1 MGEATCLF
9 CPSSTILR
17 RAHHAGQRS
26 KKPRKSKG
34 TAGTNHSQPWED
46 AMPSRAKIVLAT
58 ITLIG
63 ILAAATPAL
72 AQKKYDVGVTDTE
85 IKIGNTIPYSGPA
98 SVYAIIG
105 KTYSAYFRMINDN
118 GGINGRKINFISYDD
133 AYSPPKTVEQVRK
146 LVESDEVFLLFA
158 TLGTASNVGIQKYL
172 NQKKIPHLFVGSGAS
187 RWGDPEHFPWTIGL
201 QPSYRS
207 EARIYATYILK
218 NYPGKTIGIL
228 YQNDDFGKDYL
239 VGLKDVLG
247 DQYAKLVVS
256 EMPFEVSVPTVD
268 SQVVAI
274 RTANPDIFLNI
285 GTPKFA
291 AQAIKK
297 VAEMNWHPIH
307 IMTNVSI
314 SPAQTLKPAG
324 IENSTGILSSAY
336 QMIVTDPAMEATAGM
351 KKFRAF
357 MEKYFPEA
365 DKSESG
371 PLTAWNASQVFVQV
385 IKQCGDELTRENVMK
400 QAASLD
406 MAVDTYLPGIRIK
419 TSPTDFYPIEQLQM
433 IKFNGQVW
441 EPFGPM
447 IDSHHE

>member
-1 MGEATCLF
+1 MT
-9 CPSSTILR
+9 
-17 RAHHAGQRS
+17 
-26 KKPRKSKG
+26 PRVT
-34 TAGTNHSQPWED
+34 TA
-46 AMPSRAKIVLAT
+46 LAA
-58 ITLIG
+58 IALAG
-63 ILAAATPAL
+63 ILATTAPAL
-72 AQKKYDVGVTDTE
+72 AQKKYDIGVTDTE
-85 IKIGNTIPYSGPA
+85 IKVGNTMPYSGPA

-105 KTYSAYFRMINDN
+105 RTFSAFFKMVNDQ

-146 LVESDEVFLLFA
+146 LVESDEVFVLFA
-158 TLGTASNVGIQKYL
+158 TLGTASNVGIQKYV
-172 NQKKIPHLFVGSGAS
+172 NQKKVPHLFVGSGAS

-207 EARIYATYILK
+207 EARIYATYIQK
-218 NYPGKTIGIL
+218 NFPGKTVGIL

-239 VGLKDVLG
+239 VGLKDVWG
-247 DQYAKLVVS
+247 DQYSKTVIS
-256 EMPFEVSVPTVD
+256 EMAFEVSMPTVD

-274 RTANPDIFLNI
+274 KTANPDIFLNI

-336 QMIVTDPAMEATAGM
+336 QMIVTDPVYEATPAM

-371 PLTAWNASQVFVQV
+371 PLTAWNAGNVFVQL
-385 IKQCGDELTRENVMK
+385 IKQCGDDLTRENIMK
-400 QAASLD
+400 QAANLD
-406 MAVDTYLPGIRIK
+406 MVVDTYLPGIRVK

-433 IKFNGQVW
+433 IKFNGQTW
-441 EPFGPM
+441 EAFGPM
-447 IDSHHE
+447 IDSHQE

>member
-1 MGEATCLF
+1 MS
-9 CPSSTILR
+9 P
-17 RAHHAGQRS
+17 
-26 KKPRKSKG
+26 
-34 TAGTNHSQPWED
+34 
-46 AMPSRAKIVLAT
+46 RAKIVLAAVA
-58 ITLIG
+58 LVG
-63 ILAAATPAL
+63 ILAATPAL
-72 AQKKYDVGVTDTE
+72 AQKKYDIGVTDTE

-105 KTYSAYFRMINDN
+105 KTYSAYFKMINDN
-118 GGINGRKINFISYDD
+118 GGVNGRKINFISYDD

-187 RWGDPEHFPWTIGL
+187 RWGDPQNFPWTIGL

-239 VGLKDVLG
+239 VGLKDILG
-247 DQYAKLVVS
+247 DQYAKLVIS
-256 EMPFEVSVPTVD
+256 EMAFEVSVPTVD

-324 IENSTGILSSAY
+324 VENSTGVLSSAY
-336 QMIVTDPAMEATAGM
+336 QMIVTDPVMEATPGM

-385 IKQCGDELTRENVMK
+385 LKQCGDELTRENVMK

-406 MAVDTYLPGIRIK
+406 MTVDTYLPGIRIK

-433 IKFNGQVW
+433 IKFNGQTW

-447 IDSHHE
+447 IDSHQE

>member
-1 MGEATCLF
+1 MS
-9 CPSSTILR
+9 P
-17 RAHHAGQRS
+17 
-26 KKPRKSKG
+26 
-34 TAGTNHSQPWED
+34 
-46 AMPSRAKIVLAT
+46 RAKIALAA
-58 ITLIG
+58 ITLVG
-63 ILAAATPAL
+63 ILAATPAL
-72 AQKKYDVGVTDTE
+72 AQKKYDIGVTDTE
-85 IKIGNTIPYSGPA
+85 IKVGNTMPYSGPA

-105 KTYSAYFRMINDN
+105 KTFSAYFRMVNDQ
-118 GGINGRKINFISYDD
+118 GGVNGRKINFISYDD

-172 NQKKIPHLFVGSGAS
+172 NQKQIPHLFVGSGAS

-218 NYPGKTIGIL
+218 NFPGKTVGIL

-247 DQYAKLVVS
+247 DQYSKIVVS
-256 EMPFEVSVPTVD
+256 ELAFEVSVPTVD

-297 VAEMNWHPIH
+297 IAEMNWHPIH

-336 QMIVTDPAMEATAGM
+336 QMIVTDPAMEATSGM
-351 KKFRAF
+351 KDFRAF
-357 MEKYFPEA
+357 MAKYYPEA

-371 PLTAWNASQVFVQV
+371 PLTAWNAGHVFVQLL
-385 IKQCGDELTRENVMK
+385 KQCGDNLTRENVMK
-400 QAASLD
+400 QAANLD
-406 MAVDTYLPGIRIK
+406 MTVDTYLPGIRIK

-433 IKFNGQVW
+433 IKFNGQTW

-447 IDSHHE
+447 IDSHQE

>member
-1 MGEATCLF
+1 MTLRPPRFVLKRFAQQQKASEYERTSRNE
-9 CPSSTILR
+9 PSL
-17 RAHHAGQRS
+17 
-26 KKPRKSKG
+26 
-34 TAGTNHSQPWED
+34 
-46 AMPSRAKIVLAT
+46 AMENAMSPRAKIVLAALA
-58 ITLIG
+58 LIG
-63 ILAAATPAL
+63 ILAATPAL
-72 AQKKYDVGVTDTE
+72 AQKKYDIGVTDTE
-85 IKIGNTIPYSGPA
+85 IKVGNTMPYSGPA

-105 KTYSAYFRMINDN
+105 KTYSAYFRMINDQ

-239 VGLKDVLG
+239 VGLKDVLR
-247 DQYAKLVVS
+247 DQYSKLVVA

-297 VAEMNWHPIH
+297 VAEMDWHPIH

-324 IENSTGILSSAY
+324 MENSKGILSSAY
-336 QMIVTDPAMEATAGM
+336 QMIVTDPQFEATPGM

-357 MEKYFPEA
+357 MEQYFPEA
-365 DKSESG
+365 DKLESG

-385 IKQCGDELTRENVMK
+385 IKQCGDELTRETVMK
-400 QAASLD
+400 QAANLD
-406 MAVDTYLPGIRIK
+406 MTVDTYLPGIRIK

-433 IKFNGQVW
+433 IKFNGQTW

-447 IDSHHE
+447 IDSHQE

>member
-1 MGEATCLF
+1 MSPL
-9 CPSSTILR
+9 
-17 RAHHAGQRS
+17 
-26 KKPRKSKG
+26 
-34 TAGTNHSQPWED
+34 
-46 AMPSRAKIVLAT
+46 AKIAVAAIALT
-58 ITLIG
+58 G
-63 ILAAATPAL
+63 ILAAAPAS
-72 AQKKYDVGVTDTE
+72 AQKKYDTGVTDTE
-85 IKIGNTIPYSGPA
+85 IKVGNTMPYSGPA

-105 KTYSAYFRMINDN
+105 RTFSAYFRMINDQ
-118 GGINGRKINFISYDD
+118 GGINGRKINFITYDD
-133 AYSPPKTVEQVRK
+133 AYSPPKTVEQTRK
-146 LVESDEVFLLFA
+146 LIESDEVFVDFA
-158 TLGTASNVGIQKYL
+158 PLGTAPNAAIQKYL
-172 NQKKIPHLFVGSGAS
+172 NQKKVPQLFVGSGAS

-207 EARIYATYILK
+207 EARIYATYIQK

-239 VGLKDVLG
+239 VGLKDVLR
-247 DQYAKLVVS
+247 DDYAKLVIS
-256 EMPFEVSVPTVD
+256 EIPYEVSVPTVD

-274 RTANPDIFLNI
+274 RTANPDIFINI

-297 VAEMNWHPIH
+297 IAEMNWHPIH

-336 QMIVTDPAMEATAGM
+336 QMIVTDPVMEATPGM

-357 MEKYFPEA
+357 MAQYFPDA

-371 PLTAWNASQVFVQV
+371 PLTAWNASQVFVQL
-385 IKQCGDELTRENVMK
+385 IKQCGDNLTRENVMK
-400 QAASLD
+400 QAANLD
-406 MAVDTYLPGIRIK
+406 MTVDTYLPGIHIK

-433 IKFNGQVW
+433 IKFNGQTW

-447 IDSHHE
+447 IDSHQE

>member
-1 MGEATCLF
+1 MHERLVRYARTLALSAAIAAIA
-9 CPSSTILR
+9 SS
-17 RAHHAGQRS
+17 
-26 KKPRKSKG
+26 
-34 TAGTNHSQPWED
+34 
-46 AMPSRAKIVLAT
+46 
-58 ITLIG
+58 
-63 ILAAATPAL
+63 AAT
-72 AQKKYDVGVTDTE
+72 AQKQYDTGVTDTE

-98 SVYAIIG
+98 SAYGIIG
-105 KTYSAYFRMINDN
+105 KTYTAFFKMINDQ

-133 AYSPPKTVEQVRK
+133 AYSPPKTVEQTRK
-146 LVESDEVFLLFA
+146 LVESDEVFIDFA
-158 TLGTASNVGIQKYL
+158 PLGTASNAAIQKYL
-172 NQKKIPHLFVGSGAS
+172 NQKKVPHLFVGSGAS

-218 NYPGKTIGIL
+218 NFPGKTIGIL

-247 DQYAKLVVS
+247 DQYAKLVIS
-256 EMPFEVSVPTVD
+256 EMAFEVSMPTVD

-297 VAEMNWHPIH
+297 VAEMNWHPIQ

-324 IENSTGILSSAY
+324 VENATGILSSAY
-336 QMIVTDPAMEATAGM
+336 QMIVTDPVFEATPGM

-357 MEKYFPEA
+357 MEKYYPEA

-371 PLTAWNASQVFVQV
+371 ALTSWNAGNVFVQL
-385 IKQCGDELTRENVMK
+385 IKQCGDDLTRENVMK
-400 QAASLD
+400 QAANLD
-406 MAVDTYLPGIRIK
+406 MTVDTYLPGIRIK

-433 IKFNGQVW
+433 IKFNGQTW

-447 IDSHHE
+447 IDSHQE

>member
-1 MGEATCLF
+1 MS
-9 CPSSTILR
+9 P
-17 RAHHAGQRS
+17 
-26 KKPRKSKG
+26 
-34 TAGTNHSQPWED
+34 
-46 AMPSRAKIVLAT
+46 RAKIAVAAIALV
-58 ITLIG
+58 G
-63 ILAAATPAL
+63 ILAASPAL
-72 AQKKYDVGVTDTE
+72 AQKKYDTGVTDTE
-85 IKIGNTIPYSGPA
+85 IKVGNTMPYSGPA

-105 KTYSAYFRMINDN
+105 KTFSAYFRMINDQ

-133 AYSPPKTVEQVRK
+133 AYSPPKTVEQVHK

-239 VGLKDVLG
+239 VGLKDVLR
-247 DQYAKLVVS
+247 DEYSKLVIS
-256 EMPFEVSVPTVD
+256 ELPFEVSVPTVD

-324 IENSTGILSSAY
+324 MENAKGILSSAY
-336 QMIVTDPAMEATAGM
+336 QMIVTDPVFEATPGM

-357 MEKYFPEA
+357 MAQYFPEA
-365 DKSESG
+365 DKLESG

-385 IKQCGDELTRENVMK
+385 IKQCGDDLTRENVMK
-400 QAASLD
+400 QAANLD
-406 MAVDTYLPGIRIK
+406 MTVDTYLPGIRIK

-433 IKFNGQVW
+433 IRFNGETW
-441 EPFGPM
+441 ETFGPM
-447 IDSHHE
+447 IDSHQE

>member
-1 MGEATCLF
+1 MS
-9 CPSSTILR
+9 P
-17 RAHHAGQRS
+17 
-26 KKPRKSKG
+26 
-34 TAGTNHSQPWED
+34 
-46 AMPSRAKIVLAT
+46 RAKIVLVAVA
-58 ITLIG
+58 LVG
-63 ILAAATPAL
+63 ILAATPAL
-72 AQKKYDVGVTDTE
+72 AQKKYDIGVTDSE
-85 IKIGNTIPYSGPA
+85 IKVGNTMPYSGPA

-105 KTYSAYFRMINDN
+105 KTFSAYFRMINDQ
-118 GGINGRKINFISYDD
+118 GGVNGRKINFISYDD

-172 NQKKIPHLFVGSGAS
+172 NQKQIPHLFVGSGAS

-218 NYPGKTIGIL
+218 NFPGKTVGIL

-247 DQYAKLVVS
+247 DQYSKIVVA
-256 EMPFEVSVPTVD
+256 EMAFEVSVPTVD

-336 QMIVTDPAMEATAGM
+336 QMIVTDPAMEATPGM
-351 KKFRAF
+351 QDFRAF
-357 MEKYFPEA
+357 MAKYFPEA
-365 DKSESG
+365 DKSEGG
-371 PLTAWNASQVFVQV
+371 PLTAWNAGHVFVQLL
-385 IKQCGDELTRENVMK
+385 KQCGDNLTRENVMK
-400 QAASLD
+400 QAANLD
-406 MAVDTYLPGIRIK
+406 MTVDTYLPGIRIK

-433 IKFNGQVW
+433 IKFNGQTW